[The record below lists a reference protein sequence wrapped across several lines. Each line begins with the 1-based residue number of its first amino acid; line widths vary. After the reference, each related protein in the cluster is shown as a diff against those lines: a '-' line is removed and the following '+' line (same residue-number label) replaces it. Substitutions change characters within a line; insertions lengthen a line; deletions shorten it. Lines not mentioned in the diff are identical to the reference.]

1 MTHSPEPDN
10 LIHGCLAISHLL
22 YERNDSV
29 LSEIITAG
37 NPILKAVAAPVTSFD
52 KKLKFLILDMKKTLY
67 EANGVGL
74 AAPQIAVSKR
84 IFVADDGESGF
95 EAYIN
100 PEWQPDGDEMATDS
114 EGCLSV
120 PGLFG
125 EVTRYARVIVRYQDI
140 HGKKKVKKASGLLAR
155 CIQHET
161 DHLNGILFIEKAI
174 SLHKGPKD
182 EE

>member
-1 MTHSPEPDN
+1 M
-10 LIHGCLAISHLL
+10 
-22 YERNDSV
+22 
-29 LSEIITAG
+29 SEIIVAG
-37 NPILKAVAAPVTSFD
+37 NPILKKVAEPVTSFD
-52 KKLKFLILDMKKTLY
+52 KRLKFLVNDMKKSLY

-100 PEWQPDGDEMATDS
+100 PQWVPDGEEKSIDV

-120 PGLFG
+120 PELYG
-125 EVTRYARVIVRYQDI
+125 EVERFANVIVHYQDI
-140 HGKKKVKKASGLLAR
+140 HGKKKMRKASGLLAR

-174 SLHKGPKD
+174 SLHKGPKSN
-182 EE
+182 E

>member
-1 MTHSPEPDN
+1 M
-10 LIHGCLAISHLL
+10 
-22 YERNDSV
+22 
-29 LSEIITAG
+29 SEIITAG
-37 NPILKAVAAPVTSFD
+37 NPILKAVAAPVTAFD

-100 PEWQPDGDEMATDS
+100 PVWQPDGDEMATDS

-174 SLHKGPKD
+174 SLHKGSKD